1 MTWEDYKMESA
12 YPEPTQI
19 VIGEETDMNKIGELA
34 FFADQKQ
41 IKQSLKRNLI
51 GIKEFSSESAFM
63 AWQHEEPREIFE
75 ITPLVVNSSLSR
87 IFVTYNA
94 GIIG

>member
-1 MTWEDYKMESA
+1 MNE

-19 VIGEETDMNKIGELA
+19 VIGEDTDMSKIGNLA

-41 IKQSLKRNLI
+41 INQSVKRNLI
-51 GIKEFSSESAFM
+51 GIKEFNSESAFM

-75 ITPLVVNSSLSR
+75 ITPLVVNASVSR